1 MIIAVDGPSGAG
13 KSTVCREAA
22 RRLNFS
28 LLDTGAIYRCVA
40 LTAMERGVEDED
52 GCAEIA
58 QNLDIRF
65 VASNSGQK
73 VFIGDRDV
81 TTEIRTFEVT
91 QRVNQVSPMG
101 KVRAQLLDIQR
112 KLGRSQNTI
121 VEGRDIGSV
130 VFPDAD
136 LKVFYTATAEARA
149 RRREKEFL
157 SKGEQIDFAAVVE
170 QIRQRDETEF
180 HREHSPLIQCEDAIV
195 LDTSE
200 LDFEESCQ
208 ALINLIHKV
217 NA

>member
-13 KSTVCREAA
+13 KSTVCRETA
-22 RRLNFS
+22 RRLDFS

-52 GCAEIA
+52 GCAKIA
-58 QNLDIRF
+58 NELDIRF
-65 VASNSGQK
+65 VATKSGQK
-73 VFIGDRDV
+73 VFIGERDV
-81 TTEIRTFEVT
+81 TQAIRTFEVT
-91 QRVNQVSPMG
+91 ARVNQVSPMP

-112 KLGRSQNTI
+112 RLGRQQNTI

-130 VFPDAD
+130 VFPDAE
-136 LKVFYTATAEARA
+136 LKVFYTATPEARA

-157 SKGEQIDFAAVVE
+157 AKGEKIDFAAVVE

-180 HREHSPLIQCEDAIV
+180 HREHSPLIQCEDAVV

-200 LDFEESCQ
+200 LDFEQSCQ
-208 ALINLIHKV
+208 ALIALIKKV
-217 NA
+217 K

>member
-22 RRLNFS
+22 RRLDFS

-58 QNLDIRF
+58 KELDIRF
-65 VASNSGQK
+65 VATKSGQK
-73 VFIGDRDV
+73 VFIGERDV
-81 TTEIRTFEVT
+81 TKDIRTFEVT
-91 QRVNQVSPMG
+91 ARVNQVSPMG

-112 KLGRSQNTI
+112 RLGRQQNTI

-130 VFPDAD
+130 VFPDAE
-136 LKVFYTATAEARA
+136 LKVFYTATPEARA

-157 SKGEQIDFAAVVE
+157 AKGEKIDFAAVVE

-180 HREHSPLIQCEDAIV
+180 HREHSPLIKCEDAVV

-200 LDFEESCQ
+200 LDFEQSCQ
-208 ALINLIHKV
+208 ALIALIKKV
-217 NA
+217 K